1 MKTGVSKSPKVKAVG
16 VRVRKSLHASPIF
29 KACVVLL
36 TFALALS
43 AGACGRGESGAQGD
57 EITVAAAANLTDA
70 FGEIAKRFTARTG
83 VRVTN
88 SFAATA
94 DLSKQIENGAPF
106 DVFASADVEHVE
118 ALASKGLLADSPRG
132 VYARGRL
139 VLWLPP
145 NSKAAV
151 ARVEDL
157 AGEGVS
163 KVAIAKPDVAPYG
176 RAAVETLNALG
187 LWAKVE
193 PKVVYSQTVAQAK
206 QFASSGNA
214 DAAFVP
220 RSLVREGEGRAIEV
234 DSKLHAPIDQAVG
247 VVRASKKQDAA
258 RRFVEFLMSEEGQS
272 VLKSF
277 GYDTPTK

>member
-1 MKTGVSKSPKVKAVG
+1 MKADVAKTRKVNKAVG
-16 VRVRKSLHASPIF
+16 LKAL
-29 KACVVLL
+29 KACAVLL
-36 TFALALS
+36 ALALAVLS
-43 AGACGRGESGAQGD
+43 GACGRGEREAQAD

-88 SFAATA
+88 SFGATA

-118 ALASKGLLADSPRG
+118 ALARKGMLADAPRG

-145 NSKAAV
+145 NVKASIT
-151 ARVEDL
+151 RVEDL
-157 AGEGVS
+157 AGESVS
-163 KVAIAKPDVAPYG
+163 KIAVAKPDVAPYG

-214 DAAFVP
+214 EAAFVP
-220 RSLVREGEGRAIEV
+220 RSLVREGEGTAIEV

-247 VVRASKKQDAA
+247 VVSASKRQDAA

-277 GYDTPTK
+277 GYDTPSK

>member
-1 MKTGVSKSPKVKAVG
+1 M
-16 VRVRKSLHASPIF
+16 KSLKASVR
-29 KACVVLL
+29 ACAALL
-36 TFALALS
+36 SLALLVS
-43 AGACGRGESGAQGD
+43 AGACGRGERESQAD

-94 DLSKQIENGAPF
+94 DLAKQIENGAPF

-118 ALASKGLLADSPRG
+118 GLARKGLLADSPHG
-132 VYARGRL
+132 VYARGKL

-145 NSKAAV
+145 NAKASI

-157 AGEGVS
+157 TGEGVS

-187 LWAKVE
+187 LWEKVE

-220 RSLVREGEGRAIEV
+220 RSLVREGEGRTIEV

-247 VVRASKKQDAA
+247 VIRASKKQDAS
-258 RRFVEFLMSEEGQS
+258 RRFVEFLMSDEGQT

-277 GYDTPTK
+277 GYDSPTK

>member
-1 MKTGVSKSPKVKAVG
+1 MKTGVTKTPKVKRAVG
-16 VRVRKSLHASPIF
+16 LKVL
-29 KACVVLL
+29 KACVTLL
-36 TFALALS
+36 ALALLLS
-43 AGACGRGESGAQGD
+43 AGACGRGEREAQAE

-88 SFAATA
+88 SFGATA

-118 ALASKGLLADSPRG
+118 GLARKGLLADSPRG

-145 NSKAAV
+145 GGKASV
-151 ARVEDL
+151 ERVEDL

-163 KVAIAKPDVAPYG
+163 KIAIAKPDVAPYG
-176 RAAVETLNALG
+176 RAAVEALNALG

-214 DAAFVP
+214 EAAFVP

-247 VVRASKKQDAA
+247 VVRASKRQDAA
-258 RRFVEFLMSEEGQS
+258 RRFVEFLLSEEGQS

>member
-1 MKTGVSKSPKVKAVG
+1 M
-16 VRVRKSLHASPIF
+16 KSL
-29 KACVVLL
+29 KANVRACAALL
-36 TFALALS
+36 SLALLVS
-43 AGACGRGESGAQGD
+43 ACACGRGEREAQAD

-118 ALASKGLLADSPRG
+118 ALARKGLLADSPRG
-132 VYARGRL
+132 VYARGKL
-139 VLWLPP
+139 VLWMPP
-145 NSKAAV
+145 GAKASV
-151 ARVEDL
+151 ARIEDL
-157 AGEGVS
+157 TGEGVS

-214 DAAFVP
+214 DAAFIP

-234 DSKLHAPIDQAVG
+234 DAKLHAPIDQAVG

>member
-1 MKTGVSKSPKVKAVG
+1 MKK
-16 VRVRKSLHASPIF
+16 RVRKTQEVNKVAGLKF
-29 KACVVLL
+29 VKVGVGLL
-36 TFALALS
+36 ALALALS
-43 AGACGRGESGAQGD
+43 AGACGRGEREAQAD

-70 FGEIAKRFTARTG
+70 FGEMAKRFNERTG

-88 SFAATA
+88 SFGATA
-94 DLSKQIENGAPF
+94 DLAKQIENGAPF
-106 DVFASADVEHVE
+106 DVFASADAEHVE
-118 ALASKGLLADSPRG
+118 ALARKGLLADAPRG

-145 NSKAAV
+145 NAGASV

-163 KVAIAKPDVAPYG
+163 KIAVAKPDVAPYG
-176 RAAVETLNALG
+176 RAAVESLNALG

-214 DAAFVP
+214 DAAFIP
-220 RSLVREGEGRAIEV
+220 RSLVREGEGRAI
-234 DSKLHAPIDQAVG
+234 DIDARLHAPIDQAVG
-247 VVRASKKQDAA
+247 IVRASKRQDAA
-258 RRFVEFLMSEEGQS
+258 RRFVEFLLSDEGQS

>member
-1 MKTGVSKSPKVKAVG
+1 MKADAAKNQKVNKAAVQK
-16 VRVRKSLHASPIF
+16 VRR
-29 KACVVLL
+29 ACAALL
-36 TFALALS
+36 ALALALS
-43 AGACGRGESGAQGD
+43 AGACGRGESEAQGD

-70 FGEIAKRFTARTG
+70 FGEMAKRFNARTG
-83 VRVTN
+83 VKVTN
-88 SFAATA
+88 SFGATA

-106 DVFASADVEHVE
+106 DVFASADVGHVE
-118 ALASKGLLADSPRG
+118 DLAREGLLSESPRG

-145 NSKAAV
+145 GGTASV

-163 KVAIAKPDVAPYG
+163 KIAIAKPDVAPYG
-176 RAAVETLNALG
+176 RAAVESLNALG

-214 DAAFVP
+214 EAAFVP
-220 RSLVREGEGRAIEV
+220 RSLVREGEGTTIEI
-234 DSKLHAPIDQAVG
+234 DARLHAPIEQAVG
-247 VVRASKKQDAA
+247 VVRASKRQDAA
-258 RRFVEFLMSEEGQS
+258 RRFVEFLLSDEGQS

-277 GYDTPTK
+277 GYDAPTK